1 MINLINISKNFHTKK
16 NTVVALDNVNLHIE
30 KGDIFGIIGYSGA
43 GKSTLVRCINF
54 LEVPSQGTVQIKG
67 VDLSSLSQ
75 KELRKQMR
83 NIEKRSKEL
92 DLEINEINQK

>member
-75 KELRKQMR
+75 KVKPFSLTLA
-83 NIEKRSKEL
+83 SG
-92 DLEINEINQK
+92 